1 MPLTPWGD
9 PSLWEGIFMVP
20 LAYITRKY
28 NLYQKFKD
36 NKWFFETV
44 ANFTFYQWIS
54 IATLTAGG
62 LIMITFT
69 NFGMSNLV
77 ALRVAT
83 GPVANAT
90 LNYAGAGH
98 WLTWLGLFI
107 VYVRYGATD
116 VLKGVSTML
125 FYGSLHESLWYFA
138 YLYVKPE
145 NVSDIFYYY
154 LPFTAFTYGALFTYL
169 ILFRNVVPKRKVFV
183 AVSFMITF
191 YALWVGIGFPIT
203 IDNVTGN
210 TPFYNNLDVNFIESY
225 SWLGLAF
232 LVI

>member
-1 MPLTPWGD
+1 
-9 PSLWEGIFMVP
+9 MVP

-36 NKWFFETV
+36 SKFFFETA

-54 IATLTAGG
+54 ITGIVAFALVSG
-62 LIMITFT
+62 LFT
-69 NFGMSNLV
+69 NFFQTNLV

-83 GPVANAT
+83 GPIASPS

-98 WLTWLGLFI
+98 FLTWVGLFI
-107 VYVRYGATD
+107 VFVRYGTLD
-116 VLKGVSTML
+116 LLRGTSTML
-125 FYGSLHESLWYFA
+125 FYGSLHEALWYFA

-145 NVSDIFYYY
+145 NVGDIFYYY

-169 ILFRNVVPKRKVFV
+169 ILFRNVIPKRKVLIAV
-183 AVSFMITF
+183 AFMITF
-191 YALWVGIGFPIT
+191 YTLWVGIGFPIT

-210 TPFYNNLDVNFIESY
+210 TVFYSNLNVNFIESW

-232 LVI
+232 LLI